1 MELRKVLGF
10 NWDVE
15 KDLFVFDFDEIV
27 QLAKYLKSRKRNLLK
42 INATLFDPLGL
53 TSPIT
58 LQGKFLFKLL
68 CIDNSD

>member
-58 LQGKFLFKLL
+58 LQGKLLFKLL
-68 CIDNSD
+68 